1 MLCNFMTITDCT
13 SVLLKFLFSN
23 LDYTFAK
30 ELAAGNVNTKNLE
43 KVNSF
48 PVFTK
53 VAKRNESVDQ
63 LACDACRESS

>member
-1 MLCNFMTITDCT
+1 MSMLCNFMAITDGI

-23 LDYTFAK
+23 LDNSFAK

-53 VAKRNESVDQ
+53 VDLNLSYI
-63 LACDACRESS
+63 

>member
-1 MLCNFMTITDCT
+1 MSMLCNFMAITDGI

-23 LDYTFAK
+23 LDNSFAK

-53 VAKRNESVDQ
+53 VGLNLSYI
-63 LACDACRESS
+63 

>member
-1 MLCNFMTITDCT
+1 MLMLCNFTTITDCT

-23 LDYTFAK
+23 LNYTFAK

-48 PVFTK
+48 PLFTK
-53 VAKRNESVDQ
+53 VGLTLS
-63 LACDACRESS
+63 CI

>member
-1 MLCNFMTITDCT
+1 MTITDCT

-30 ELAAGNVNTKNLE
+30 ELAAGNVNMKNLE

-48 PVFTK
+48 LVFTK
-53 VAKRNESVDQ
+53 VGLTLS
-63 LACDACRESS
+63 CI

>member
-1 MLCNFMTITDCT
+1 MSMLCNFMAITDGI

-23 LDYTFAK
+23 LDNSFAK
-30 ELAAGNVNTKNLE
+30 ELAAGNFNTKNLE

-53 VAKRNESVDQ
+53 VGLNLSYI
-63 LACDACRESS
+63 

>member
-1 MLCNFMTITDCT
+1 MSMLCNFMTITDCT

-43 KVNSF
+43 KVKSF

-53 VAKRNESVDQ
+53 VGLTLS
-63 LACDACRESS
+63 CI